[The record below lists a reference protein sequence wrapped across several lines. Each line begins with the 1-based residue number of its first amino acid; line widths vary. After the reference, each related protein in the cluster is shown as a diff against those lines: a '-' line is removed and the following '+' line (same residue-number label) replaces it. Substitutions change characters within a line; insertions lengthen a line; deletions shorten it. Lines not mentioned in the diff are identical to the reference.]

1 MSTKQKKRTVTI
13 DKRDN
18 KKFFTAVGITVLIL
32 MLLLFLI
39 YHSM

>member
-1 MSTKQKKRTVTI
+1 MSTKQKKRTATI

-18 KKFFTAVGITVLIL
+18 KKFFTAVAVTVLVL

-39 YHSM
+39 YHNM